1 MTNKRAT
8 IIYNPMSG
16 QRGRRADDAREMIR
30 MLGRRG
36 ITADARATEGPEDA
50 TRLARE
56 SVKDAADIIISYGGD
71 GTLNEVIQ
79 GMAGSHASLAVWP
92 GGTSNVVARDLKIP
106 FEIEQLADMI
116 SQEKTKR
123 ISLGNASSFAEGQRS
138 GARGREETKVR
149 QYVSADNLS
158 LNLAE
163 NAETV
168 SDSFTRPKA
177 PDARPLERYFLMMAG
192 IGLDASIAR
201 GVNRKLKRRTG
212 EFAYWV
218 TGIKHL
224 FTWQADPFV
233 IEVDGKSYESVFAII
248 GNGKGYGGGMCI
260 TPHAKLDE
268 PLFEVY
274 ILQRQAN
281 NFAYL
286 PALAACM
293 RGNPE
298 NAGATLV
305 KGKHIEASSTREPWV
320 EADGEIIGALPM
332 TFDIMPD
339 ALSVI
344 VHEL

>member
-1 MTNKRAT
+1 MTDKRAT

-16 QRGRRADDAREMIR
+16 RPGRRADAVREMIEL
-30 MLGRRG
+30 LGKRG
-36 ITADARATEGPEDA
+36 IAAEARATEGPDDA

-56 SVKDAADIIISYGGD
+56 AVKDTTDIIISYGGD

-79 GMAGSHASLAVWP
+79 GMINGRASLAIWP
-92 GGTSNVVARDLKIP
+92 GGTSNVVARDLGIP
-106 FEIEQLADMI
+106 SEIEQLAELI
-116 SQEKTKR
+116 SRGKAKR
-123 ISLGNASSFAEGQRS
+123 ISLGVARSDAVSQASEAGSQL
-138 GARGREETKVR
+138 ETKMR
-149 QYVSADNLS
+149 QYVGADNLS
-158 LNLAE
+158 LHLNE

-168 SDSFTRPKA
+168 SDSFTRTQA
-177 PDARPLERYFLMMAG
+177 PDTRPLERYFLMMAG

-224 FTWQADPFV
+224 FTWQADLFV
-233 IEVDGKSYESVFAII
+233 IEVDGKSYESVFAIV

-274 ILQRQAN
+274 ILQRRAN
-281 NFAYL
+281 NFAYI

-305 KGKHIEASSTREPWV
+305 KGKHIKAHSTREPWV
-320 EADGEIIGALPM
+320 EADGEIIGPLPM
-332 TFDIMPD
+332 TFDIVPD

-344 VHEL
+344 AP

>member
-1 MTNKRAT
+1 
-8 IIYNPMSG
+8 MSG
-16 QRGRRADDAREMIR
+16 RRGRRADDARKMTEL
-30 MLGRRG
+30 LGHRG
-36 ITADARATEGPEDA
+36 IAVEARATQGPDDA

-56 SVKDAADIIISYGGD
+56 AVKDGADIIVSYGGD

-79 GMAGSHASLAVWP
+79 GMAGSRASLAIWP
-92 GGTSNVVARDLKIP
+92 GGTSNVVARDLGIP
-106 FEIEQLADMI
+106 FGIETLADLI
-116 SQEKTKR
+116 SQEKIKR
-123 ISLGNASSFAEGQRS
+123 VSLGV
-138 GARGREETKVR
+138 ARG
-149 QYVSADNLS
+149 D
-158 LNLAE
+158 
-163 NAETV
+163 
-168 SDSFTRPKA
+168 TRS
-177 PDARPLERYFLMMAG
+177 LERYFLMMAG

-224 FTWQADPFV
+224 FTWQADPF
-233 IEVDGKSYESVFAII
+233 ILEVDGKSYEGVFAII

-274 ILQRQAN
+274 VLQRRAN

-298 NAGATLV
+298 NTGATLV
-305 KGKHIEASSTREPWV
+305 KGKHIKANSTREPWV
-320 EADGEIIGALPM
+320 EADGEIIGPLPM
-332 TFDIMPD
+332 TFDIAPD

-344 VHEL
+344 VP